1 MLEIAIVEDEENYRK
16 VLWQYLRKYETETA
30 EQIHISVFTDGD
42 EIVEHYSARYDI
54 ILMDIEMRF
63 MNGMDAA
70 RKIREVD
77 RSVIIIF
84 ITNMAQYAIQGYEV
98 DNNIRGRDCK
108 IMNEIALIQDIPK
121 IYTALAEWVSCVIYI
136 MILRKD
142 HRFSKK
148 ELSVLGGTL
157 LLLIGLQ
164 KMIGVIPIG
173 LWIPGMVIAVLIM
186 FWMILYCSGANKI
199 TAGYWLVRAFVLA
212 EMTASLEWQISYF
225 LSENFKIHFVG
236 FEPIFMVIAYM
247 VTFLLVYLVES
258 RHERILLD
266 VTIKEFLTTAVI
278 GIVCFCL
285 SNLSYVYSNT
295 PFSSPFAREAFNIR
309 TLIDVGGYAFLLAYH
324 LQRCED
330 HVKTEL
336 DAIQNIL
343 RTQYSQYR
351 QSQESID
358 IINHKYHDLKHQ
370 IAVLRQEKNLDKKE
384 AYLDEME
391 QSIKDYEF
399 MFKTGNGVFDTLL
412 TGVALKCSRRNITF
426 TCVAD
431 GTLLNQIYVMD
442 LCTIFGNALDN
453 AMEYVV
459 QIEDPEKRL
468 IHVTVSKMEE
478 FVLIRIENYLQ
489 DDVKFDGELPATTKS
504 DKAYHGFGLKS
515 IKYSVE
521 KYHGTMEVKTEEH
534 WFTINILIPIQLP
547 I

>member
-1 MLEIAIVEDEENYRK
+1 
-16 VLWQYLRKYETETA
+16 
-30 EQIHISVFTDGD
+30 
-42 EIVEHYSARYDI
+42 
-54 ILMDIEMRF
+54 
-63 MNGMDAA
+63 
-70 RKIREVD
+70 
-77 RSVIIIF
+77 
-84 ITNMAQYAIQGYEV
+84 
-98 DNNIRGRDCK
+98 
-108 IMNEIALIQDIPK
+108 MNEIDLIQNIPK
-121 IYTALAEWVSCVIYI
+121 IYTALAEWISCVIYI
-136 MILRKD
+136 LILRKNNK
-142 HRFSKK
+142 FSKK
-148 ELSVLGGTL
+148 ELIVLGGTL

-164 KMIGVIPIG
+164 EVIGVVPIA

-186 FWMILYCSGANKI
+186 FGVILYCSGVTKI
-199 TAGYWLVRAFVLA
+199 AAGYWLVRAFVLA
-212 EMTASLEWQISYF
+212 EVAASLEWQLSYF
-225 LSENFKIHFVG
+225 ISENFKIHSIG
-236 FEPIFMVIAYM
+236 FEHVFMIIVYM
-247 VTFLLVYLVES
+247 IMFVLVYLIES
-258 RHERILLD
+258 RQEHILMD
-266 VTIKEFLTTAVI
+266 VTIKEFFTTAVI

-295 PFSSPFAREAFNIR
+295 PFSSPFVREAFNIR
-309 TLIDVGGYAFLLAYH
+309 TLIDIGGYAFLLAYH
-324 LQRCED
+324 LQRCEE

-370 IAVLRQEKNLDKKE
+370 IAVLRQEKNQDKKE
-384 AYLDEME
+384 AYLEEME

-399 MFKTGNGVFDTLL
+399 MFKTGNGVFDTIL
-412 TGVALKCSRRNITF
+412 TGAALKCSRRNITF

-431 GTLLNQIYVMD
+431 GMLLNQIYVMD

-478 FVLIRIENYLQ
+478 FILIRIENYLQ
-489 DDVKFDGELPATTKS
+489 DEVEFNGELPSTTKS

-534 WFTINILIPIQLP
+534 WFTINILIPIQSSD
-547 I
+547 